1 MTARA
6 GHEAPGLR
14 REVLADGVYE
24 AIKTLIMD
32 RGIEPGAK
40 INMESLSRDLDVSP
54 TPVREALARLES
66 DGLVTKKPLVGYTA
80 APLLDARG
88 LDELFELRLMLE
100 PVAARWAAGGIT
112 APQVGEL
119 SRMLTDV
126 REFSGTA
133 SGDDYRGYREVALH
147 DGQFHD
153 AIAEAS
159 GRVLLLQ
166 TLRKL
171 HPHAQLYRLFFRHG
185 LERETLVEHTEIL
198 RALRSGDPNA
208 AAAAMTTH
216 LERAYARFRTAVPED

>member
-1 MTARA
+1 MLLRWSLPSTPGQTARCSRRYSCSISGRNRITAACRREWRENPLRSEEVIPIGCRIRQTPRRASNGERAAMTARA

-40 INMESLSRDLDVSP
+40 INMESVSRDLDVSP

-112 APQVGEL
+112 APRVAEL

-159 GRVLLLQ
+159 G
-166 TLRKL
+166 
-171 HPHAQLYRLFFRHG
+171 
-185 LERETLVEHTEIL
+185 
-198 RALRSGDPNA
+198 
-208 AAAAMTTH
+208 
-216 LERAYARFRTAVPED
+216 